1 MLCIYVDEG
10 ARGQRRAGPF
20 WIEEGTGPLW
30 VGAVIVAA
38 VLGLYSVAA
47 ILNGA

>member
-1 MLCIYVDEG
+1 MLGIPLDEA

-20 WIEEGTGPLW
+20 WIEEGNGALW
-30 VGAVIVAA
+30 VGAAIIAG